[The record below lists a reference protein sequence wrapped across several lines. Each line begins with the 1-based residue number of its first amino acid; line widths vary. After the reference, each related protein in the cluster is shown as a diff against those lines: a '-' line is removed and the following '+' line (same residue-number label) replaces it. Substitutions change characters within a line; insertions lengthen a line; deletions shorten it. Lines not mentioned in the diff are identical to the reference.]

1 MTFCRCPGGGRVNED
16 PPRACSHQS
25 HSQNDEKAGYKPA
38 FTASLRGGTRRQKM
52 LDNNLIKMHQVLLG
66 LFQEM
71 MVLSLCGIGL
81 PELYKELSMAAE
93 GC

>member
-1 MTFCRCPGGGRVNED
+1 
-16 PPRACSHQS
+16 
-25 HSQNDEKAGYKPA
+25 
-38 FTASLRGGTRRQKM
+38 M
-52 LDNNLIKMHQVLLG
+52 LDKNLIKMHQVLLG

-81 PELYKELSMAAE
+81 PELYKELLMAAE